1 MPPDRRPDPL
11 DEIIRMYAL
20 LTAGERV
27 EFLARVAAPARP
39 RPPADSL
46 PLPVVRLDPEL
57 GR

>member
-1 MPPDRRPDPL
+1 MGDRRLDPL
-11 DEIIRMYAL
+11 DEALRLWSL